1 MQVRTS
7 TVFCAVTGYQD
18 QVVQCHQAANDADSQ
33 AEHGLDEAAAQ
44 MAVIGGLPGVY
55 IVCIILGIYGNRHV
69 VPVCVICVQLLQLG
83 HDIFGKFIQIAV
95 NENGTAVHRAITAQG
110 L

>member
-55 IVCIILGIYGNRHV
+55 IVCIVLGIYSNCHV
-69 VPVCVICVQLLQLG
+69 IPVCIICVQLLKLG
-83 HDIFGKFIQIAV
+83 HDIFGQFIQIAV
-95 NENGTAVHRAITAQG
+95 NENGTAVHRAVTAQG

>member
-1 MQVRTS
+1 MMPIVK
-7 TVFCAVTGYQD
+7 
-18 QVVQCHQAANDADSQ
+18 
-33 AEHGLDEAAAQ
+33 AEHGLHEAAAQ

-95 NENGTAVHRAITAQG
+95 NENGTAVHRAVTAQG